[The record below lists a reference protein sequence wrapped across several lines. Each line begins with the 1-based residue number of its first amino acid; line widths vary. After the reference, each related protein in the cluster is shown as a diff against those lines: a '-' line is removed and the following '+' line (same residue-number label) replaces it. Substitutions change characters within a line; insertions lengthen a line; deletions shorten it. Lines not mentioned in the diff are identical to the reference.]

1 MPMNIFQAEVIS
13 PSEEL
18 VNNQVVNDF
27 DIEED
32 EIQIENRY
40 CTCKCCGS
48 ILSSVLI
55 LISFVSNSTMN
66 LYF

>member
-1 MPMNIFQAEVIS
+1 MIS

-40 CTCKCCGS
+40 NKCTFNKF
-48 ILSSVLI
+48 
-55 LISFVSNSTMN
+55 ISLN
-66 LYF
+66 LLL

>member
-1 MPMNIFQAEVIS
+1 MIS

-32 EIQIENRY
+32 EIQIENR
-40 CTCKCCGS
+40 
-48 ILSSVLI
+48 
-55 LISFVSNSTMN
+55 
-66 LYF
+66 